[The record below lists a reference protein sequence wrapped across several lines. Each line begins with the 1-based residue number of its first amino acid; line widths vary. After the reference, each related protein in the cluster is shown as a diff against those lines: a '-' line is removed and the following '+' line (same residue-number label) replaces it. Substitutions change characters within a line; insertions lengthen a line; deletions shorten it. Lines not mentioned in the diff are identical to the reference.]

1 MEAEKTIH
9 NLYNYNMETITP
21 LGTPIQPVQFPL
33 NQGTATFLTVLVEA
47 FLTDA
52 TTASTYYRLL
62 TDDGKILSDGRYQ
75 MTEEQ
80 FAEWGRDNSLVN
92 EYVAEYLGV
101 TIIS

>member
-1 MEAEKTIH
+1 MDNTLTTNGVA
-9 NLYNYNMETITP
+9 
-21 LGTPIQPVQFPL
+21 IQPIVYPL
-33 NQGTATFLTVLVEA
+33 NEGTATFLTVLVEA

-80 FAEWGRDNSLVN
+80 FKEWGRDNSVVDD
-92 EYVAEYLGV
+92 YVAEYLGV

>member
-1 MEAEKTIH
+1 
-9 NLYNYNMETITP
+9 METTTP
-21 LGTPIQPVQFPL
+21 QGVEIQPIHYPL
-33 NQGTATFLTVLVEA
+33 NEGTATFLTVLVEA

-62 TDDGKILSDGRYQ
+62 TDDGKILTDGRYQ

-80 FAEWGRDNSLVN
+80 FLTWGTDNSVVN

-101 TIIS
+101 VII

>member
-1 MEAEKTIH
+1 
-9 NLYNYNMETITP
+9 METTQP
-21 LGTPIQPVQFPL
+21 QGVAIQPIVYPL
-33 NQGTATFLTVLVEA
+33 NEGTATFLTVLVEA

-62 TDDGKILSDGRYQ
+62 TDEGKILSDGRYQ

-80 FAEWGRDNSLVN
+80 FTEWGRDNSVVN

-101 TIIS
+101 TII

>member
-1 MEAEKTIH
+1 MLVA
-9 NLYNYNMETITP
+9 P
-21 LGTPIQPVQFPL
+21 SLGYLVLSPMLIVFAGAVL
-33 NQGTATFLTVLVEA
+33 GVLVEA
-47 FLTDA
+47 FMTDD

-62 TDDGKILSDGRYQ
+62 TDEGKILSDGRYQ

-80 FAEWGRDNSLVN
+80 FAEWGRDNSVVN